1 MADKLSTED
10 LTGRAS
16 TKDATPEADLTPE
29 DARGTVR
36 APVVGDDSPARDRLR
51 DEEGAGEE
59 PRDVRGGAKDTAAEP
74 LLAGG
79 DAQGYETRWQEIQ
92 VGFVDEPREAVEKA
106 DNLVAELMRQLAE
119 TFADER
125 RRLEEAWS
133 AGEDVDTEDL
143 RVALTRYRS
152 FFHRLLAT

>member
-36 APVVGDDSPARDRLR
+36 APVVGDDSSARDRLR